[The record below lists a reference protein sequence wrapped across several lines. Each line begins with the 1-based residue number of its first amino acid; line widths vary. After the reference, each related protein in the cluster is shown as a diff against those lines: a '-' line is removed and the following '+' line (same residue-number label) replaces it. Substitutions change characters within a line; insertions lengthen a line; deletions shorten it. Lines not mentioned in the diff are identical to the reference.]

1 MQAILRGWADVV
13 RGLSVAAVADD
24 NYSCRCGDPAS
35 AHKHGVFDDDIRHA
49 INNVIGSI
57 TRPDQPDFTMLI
69 GPDSKSALIEVGIL
83 ETDDQDYV
91 IHAMPARDRYL
102 TMIDPRRGDSR

>member
-1 MQAILRGWADVV
+1 
-13 RGLSVAAVADD
+13 
-24 NYSCRCGDPAS
+24 
-35 AHKHGVFDDDIRHA
+35 
-49 INNVIGSI
+49 
-57 TRPDQPDFTMLI
+57 MLI

-91 IHAMPARDRYL
+91 IHAMPARDRHQ

>member
-1 MQAILRGWADVV
+1 MWFAGCRLLPSLMTTTVV
-13 RGLSVAAVADD
+13 TVEIR
-24 NYSCRCGDPAS
+24 AS

-49 INNVIGSI
+49 INNAIGSI

-102 TMIDPRRGDSR
+102 KMIDPRRGDSR

>member
-1 MQAILRGWADVV
+1 MWFAGCRLLPSLMTTTVV
-13 RGLSVAAVADD
+13 TVEIR
-24 NYSCRCGDPAS
+24 AS

-49 INNVIGSI
+49 INNAIGSI

-83 ETDDQDYV
+83 ETDVQDYV
-91 IHAMPARDRYL
+91 IHAMPTRDRYL
-102 TMIDPRRGDSR
+102 KMIDPRRGDSR

>member
-1 MQAILRGWADVV
+1 
-13 RGLSVAAVADD
+13 
-24 NYSCRCGDPAS
+24 
-35 AHKHGVFDDDIRHA
+35 
-49 INNVIGSI
+49 
-57 TRPDQPDFTMLI
+57 MLI